1 LAGGGNTMAEN
12 KIKDFK
18 KIVWAHY
25 KKFGRRDLPWRKTKN
40 PYRIL
45 VSEIMLQQTQ
55 VERVIPFYKK
65 FVKEFP
71 TAKKLSAA
79 PLSEVLKSWQGLGYN
94 RRAKMLHEAAK
105 QLSAQKTFSIAE
117 LEKLPGVGAYT
128 ARAIAAFAFN
138 QEVIFVET
146 NIRTAVLHHFFANKK
161 KISDKEI
168 EKILTQVLPK
178 GKSRE
183 WYSALMDYG
192 AYLKKSGI
200 KLNAKHQN
208 YAKQKKFSGSNRE
221 ARGAILR
228 ELAASSRTQAQLLYL
243 FDSSRHSQLRSAL
256 TALEKEGLIQ
266 KKGRRY
272 ALPA

>member
-1 LAGGGNTMAEN
+1 MAEN